1 MHKIMRFYNQNRKAI
16 WGFIIFVAFLIII
29 LQLLNHMAKQNNEK
43 KLNAVNNVRENTN
56 EYNEVT
62 LESEKSALSGE
73 KISKSQQEAIKTI
86 DKFFSYCNEKNLQE
100 AYNLLTEE
108 CKEEMYTT
116 EEIFQK
122 SYYEQVLNGQKKNI
136 SVENWTSNIFK
147 VKIMDDYLSSGNYSS
162 GNTIQD
168 YITVEEDD
176 NKEYK
181 LNINGYIGRTNPNK
195 ETEHEKVK
203 IKAVEKNMYMDYTTY
218 VFEITNNSYR
228 TILLDDLRNI
238 DSMYIQDDNKIKYSS
253 YTHELSLGEL
263 QINSGEQRKI
273 KIKYYSKYSS
283 DKRITDIV
291 FSKVILDYESYS
303 SLSDKDSYRNYYTF
317 DIWI

>member
-29 LQLLNHMAKQNNEK
+29 LQLLNHMAKQDNEK
-43 KLNAVNNVRENTN
+43 KLNSVNNVKTN
-56 EYNEVT
+56 AVQYNEVT
-62 LESEKSALSGE
+62 LESQKSALSGK
-73 KISKSQQEAIKTI
+73 KISESQQEAIKTI

-116 EEIFQK
+116 EESFQK

-147 VKIMDDYLSSGNYSS
+147 VKITDDYLSSGNYSS
-162 GNTIQD
+162 RNTIQD
-168 YITVEEDD
+168 YITVERDD
-176 NKEYK
+176 NEEYK

-195 ETEHEKVK
+195 ETEHENIK
-203 IKAVEKNMYMDYTTY
+203 IKAIEKNMYMDYTTY

-228 TILLDDLRNI
+228 TIVLDDLKNI
-238 DSMYIQDDNKIKYSS
+238 DGMYIQDDNKMKYSS

-283 DKRITDIV
+283 VKRITNIV

-303 SLSDKDSYRNYYTF
+303 SLSNKNSYGNYYTF
-317 DIWI
+317 EIGV

>member
-29 LQLLNHMAKQNNEK
+29 LQLLNYFAKRDNEK
-43 KLNAVNNVRENTN
+43 NLNSVNNIKNNTVQ
-56 EYNEVT
+56 YNDIN

-73 KISKSQQEAIKTI
+73 KISESQKEEIKTI
-86 DKFFSYCNEKNLQE
+86 DKFFSYCNEENLQD

-116 EEIFQK
+116 EETFK
-122 SYYEQVLNGQKKNI
+122 ESYYKQILNGQKKNI
-136 SVENWTSNIFK
+136 SVENWTDNIFK
-147 VKIMDDYLSSGNYSS
+147 VRITDDYLSSGKYSA

-168 YITVEEDD
+168 YITVEKDD

-181 LNINGYIGRTNPNK
+181 LNINGYIRRTNPNK
-195 ETEHEKVK
+195 EVEHKDIK
-203 IKAVEKNMYMDYTTY
+203 IKAVEKNIYMDYTTY

-228 TILLDDLRNI
+228 TILLDELKNI
-238 DSMYIQDDNKIKYSS
+238 DSMYIQDDNKVKYPS

-263 QINSGEQRKI
+263 QINSGEKRKV

-283 DKRITDIV
+283 AKRITNIV

-303 SLSDKDSYRNYYTF
+303 SLRDKSSYGNYYTF
-317 DIWI
+317 EIGV

>member
-29 LQLLNHMAKQNNEK
+29 LQLLNYIAKQDNEK
-43 KLNAVNNVRENTN
+43 KLNSVNNLRANTIQ
-56 EYNEVT
+56 YNDIT
-62 LESEKSALSGE
+62 LESKKSALSGE
-73 KISKSQQEAIKTI
+73 KISESQQEAIKTI
-86 DKFFSYCNEKNLQE
+86 DKFFSYCNEKNLQK

-116 EEIFQK
+116 EESFQK

-147 VKIMDDYLSSGNYSS
+147 VKITDDYLSSGNYSS
-162 GNTIQD
+162 KNTIQD
-168 YITVEEDD
+168 YITVETDD

-195 ETEHEKVK
+195 ETEHKDIK
-203 IKAVEKNMYMDYTTY
+203 IKAVEKNIYMDYTTY

-228 TILLDDLRNI
+228 TILLDDLKNI
-238 DSMYIQDDNKIKYSS
+238 DSMYIQDDNKMKYSS

-283 DKRITDIV
+283 VKRITNIV

-303 SLSDKDSYRNYYTF
+303 SLSNKNSYGNYYTF
-317 DIWI
+317 EIGV

>member
-29 LQLLNHMAKQNNEK
+29 LQLLNYIAKQDNEK
-43 KLNAVNNVRENTN
+43 KLNSVNNLRANTIQ
-56 EYNEVT
+56 YNDIT
-62 LESEKSALSGE
+62 LESQKSALSGE
-73 KISKSQQEAIKTI
+73 KISESQQEAIKTI
-86 DKFFSYCNEKNLQE
+86 DKFFSYCNEKNLQK

-116 EEIFQK
+116 EESFQK

-147 VKIMDDYLSSGNYSS
+147 VKITDDYLSSGNYSS
-162 GNTIQD
+162 KNTIQD
-168 YITVEEDD
+168 YITVETDD

-195 ETEHEKVK
+195 ETEHKDIK
-203 IKAVEKNMYMDYTTY
+203 IKAVEKNIYMDYTTY

-228 TILLDDLRNI
+228 TILLDDLKNI
-238 DSMYIQDDNKIKYSS
+238 DSMYIQDDNKMKYSS

-283 DKRITDIV
+283 VKRITNIV

-303 SLSDKDSYRNYYTF
+303 SLSNKNSYGNYYTF
-317 DIWI
+317 EIGV